1 MTPVRWGFL
10 GAGFVAGMAMGPAI
24 HASHNA
30 ELQVVGARDHD
41 RALSLAPTRIVSTY
55 DEVIAESDVDA
66 VYISLTNEV
75 HEQWVEAALAADK
88 FVLCEKPLAISHT
101 SARRM
106 ISAAKPGQLVEAL
119 WYRWHPRFQRTL
131 DVIASGAIGEITG
144 IESTFCFDGVP
155 EDNYRLQASRGGGAT
170 LDVGP
175 YTLDSAMQVIG
186 AGTRQPVTDVEI
198 VRRRT
203 LKSHGKDGVD
213 LTTQG
218 ELVMNSVP
226 VSWRVSINSPA
237 EQTFRVTGTLAT
249 LSWTGAEAFTVW
261 KAPCELTLSDTTT
274 GSISSEAFDSCDPYQ
289 LMVEQCAEVMREGA
303 STLMPNEDSLRL
315 AFVIDQVRED

>member
-10 GAGFVAGMAMGPAI
+10 GAGFVAGMAMGPAV

-30 ELQVVGARDHD
+30 QLQVVGARDKD
-41 RALSLAPTRIVSTY
+41 RALSLGPTRVVSTY
-55 DEVIAESDVDA
+55 EEVITDSDVDA

-75 HEQWVEAALAADK
+75 HEQWVESALNADK

-106 ISAAKPGQLVEAL
+106 TSAAKPGQLVEAL

-131 DVIASGAIGEITG
+131 DIVAAGAIGEITG

-175 YTLDSAMQVIG
+175 YTLDSAMKLIG
-186 AGTRQPVTDVEI
+186 AATGQPVNDVEI

-203 LKSHGKDGVD
+203 LMSHGKDGVD
-213 LTTQG
+213 LTTQA
-218 ELVMNSVP
+218 ELLMNDVP
-226 VSWRVSINSPA
+226 VTWRVSINSPA

-261 KAPCELTLSDTTT
+261 KSPCELTVTDTNKGSTTT
-274 GSISSEAFDSCDPYQ
+274 EAFDSCDPYQ
-289 LMVEQCAEVMREGA
+289 LMIEQCGEVMREGSA
-303 STLMPNEDSLRL
+303 ALMTNEDSLRL
-315 AFVIDQVRED
+315 AAIIDQVCED

>member
-10 GAGFVAGMAMGPAI
+10 GAGFVAGMALGPAV
-24 HASHNA
+24 HASHAA
-30 ELQVVGARDHD
+30 ELQVVGARDRD
-41 RALSLAPTRIVSTY
+41 RALSLEPTHVVSTY
-55 DEVIAESDVDA
+55 DEVIADSAVDA

-75 HEQWVEAALAADK
+75 HGKWVEAALNADK
-88 FVLCEKPLAISHT
+88 FVLCEKPLAMNQT

-131 DVIASGAIGEITG
+131 DVVASGAIGEITG

-175 YTLDSAMQVIG
+175 YTLDAAMKVIG
-186 AGTRQPVTDVEI
+186 AATGQPVNDVEI

-213 LTTQG
+213 LTTQA
-218 ELVMNSVP
+218 ELSMNDVP
-226 VSWRVSINSPA
+226 VSWRVSINSPDK
-237 EQTFRVTGTLAT
+237 QTFRVTGTLAT

-261 KAPCELTLSDTTT
+261 KSPCELTVTETDSESTT
-274 GSISSEAFDSCDPYQ
+274 SEVFDNCDPYQ
-289 LMVEQCAEVMREGA
+289 LMVEQCGEVVREGA
-303 STLMPNEDSLRL
+303 APLMTNEDSLRL
-315 AFVIDQVRED
+315 ASIIDQVRED

>member
-1 MTPVRWGFL
+1 MTPLRWGFL
-10 GAGFVAGMAMGPAI
+10 GAGFVAGMAMGPAV
-24 HASHNA
+24 HAAHNA
-30 ELQVVGARDHD
+30 ELRVVGARDRA
-41 RALSLAPTRIVSTY
+41 RALSLEPTHVVSNY
-55 DEVIAESDVDA
+55 DEVIADSTIDA

-75 HEQWVEAALAADK
+75 HEQWVEAALNADK
-88 FVLCEKPLAISHT
+88 FVLCEKPLAMSHT

-106 ISAAKPGQLVEAL
+106 VSGAKRDQLVEAL

-144 IESTFCFDGVP
+144 VESTFCFDGVP
-155 EDNYRLQASRGGGAT
+155 GDNYRLQASRGGGAT

-175 YTLDSAMQVIG
+175 YTLDAAMKVIE
-186 AGTRQPVTDVEI
+186 AVSRQPVTNVEI
-198 VRRRT
+198 MRRRT

-213 LTTQG
+213 LTTQA
-218 ELVMNSVP
+218 ELIINDVP

-261 KAPCELTLSDTTT
+261 KSTCGLTLTGTDSASTTT
-274 GSISSEAFDSCDPYQ
+274 EVFDSCDPYQ
-289 LMVEQCAEVMREGA
+289 LMVEQCGAVMREGT
-303 STLMPNEDSLRL
+303 SSLMSNEDSLRL
-315 AFVIDQVRED
+315 AATLDQVRED

>member
-10 GAGFVAGMAMGPAI
+10 GAGFVAGMAMGPAV
-24 HASHNA
+24 HAAHNA
-30 ELQVVGARDHD
+30 ALQVVGARDED
-41 RALSLAPTRIVSTY
+41 RALSLGPTRVVSTY
-55 DEVIAESDVDA
+55 EEVITDSGVDA

-75 HEQWVEAALAADK
+75 HEQWVEFALNADK
-88 FVLCEKPLAISHT
+88 FVLCEKPLAISHA
-101 SARRM
+101 SAQRM
-106 ISAAKPGQLVEAL
+106 IRGAKQGQLVEAL

-131 DVIASGAIGEITG
+131 DVVASGAIGEITA

-186 AGTRQPVTDVEI
+186 AATGQPVSDVEI

-213 LTTQG
+213 LTTQA
-218 ELVMNSVP
+218 ELLMNDVP
-226 VSWRVSINSPA
+226 VTWRVSINSPA

-261 KAPCELTLSDTTT
+261 KSPCELTLTDTST
-274 GSISSEAFDSCDPYQ
+274 GSNTSEVFESCDPYQ
-289 LMVEQCAEVMREGA
+289 LMVEQCGEVMRQGSA
-303 STLMPNEDSLRL
+303 TLMSNEDSLQL
-315 AFVIDQVRED
+315 ADIIDQVRED

>member
-10 GAGFVAGMAMGPAI
+10 GAGFVAGMAMGPAV
-24 HASHNA
+24 HATHNA
-30 ELQVVGARDHD
+30 ELHVVGARDRN
-41 RALSLAPTRIVSTY
+41 RALSLSPTRVVSTY
-55 DEVIAESDVDA
+55 DAVIADSGVDA

-75 HEQWVEAALAADK
+75 HEQWVRAALNADK

-101 SARRM
+101 SAQRM
-106 ISAAKPGQLVEAL
+106 IRGAKQGQLVEAL

-131 DVIASGAIGEITG
+131 DVVASGAIGEITG

-175 YTLDSAMQVIG
+175 YTLDSAMKVIE
-186 AGTRQPVTDVEI
+186 AGTRQLVTDVEI
-198 VRRRT
+198 MRRRT

-213 LTTQG
+213 LTTQA
-218 ELVMNSVP
+218 ELIINGVP
-226 VSWRVSINSPA
+226 VSWRVSLNSPA

-261 KAPCELTLSDTTT
+261 KSTCGLTLTGTDSASTTT
-274 GSISSEAFDSCDPYQ
+274 EVFDSCDPYQ
-289 LMVEQCAEVMREGA
+289 LMVEQCGEVMREGT
-303 STLMPNEDSLRL
+303 SSLMSNEDSLRL
-315 AFVIDQVRED
+315 AATLDQVRED

>member
-10 GAGFVAGMAMGPAI
+10 GAGFVAGMAMGPAV
-24 HASHNA
+24 HASRNA
-30 ELQVVGARDHD
+30 ELLIVGARDRD
-41 RALSLAPTRIVSTY
+41 RALSLEPNHVVSTY
-55 DEVIAESDVDA
+55 DEVIADSAIDA

-75 HEQWVEAALAADK
+75 HEQWVQVALNAGK
-88 FVLCEKPLAISHT
+88 FVLCEKPLAMSHT
-101 SARRM
+101 SAQRM
-106 ISAAKPGQLVEAL
+106 IEAAKPRQLVEAL

-144 IESTFCFDGVP
+144 IESTFCFEGVP

-186 AGTRQPVTDVEI
+186 TGTRQLVTDVEI

-213 LTTQG
+213 LTNQA
-218 ELVMNSVP
+218 ELIMNGVP
-226 VSWRVSINSPA
+226 VSWRVSIDSPA
-237 EQTFRVTGTLAT
+237 EQTFRVIGTLAT
-249 LSWTGAEAFTVW
+249 MSWTGAEAFTVW
-261 KAPCELTLSDTTT
+261 KSPCELTVTDTASASTT
-274 GSISSEAFDSCDPYQ
+274 SELFDSCDPYQ
-289 LMVEQCAEVMREGA
+289 LMVEQCGEVMREGA
-303 STLMPNEDSLRL
+303 PPLMPNEDSVRL
-315 AFVIDQVRED
+315 AAVIDQVRED

>member
-10 GAGFVAGMAMGPAI
+10 GAGFVAGMAMGPAV
-24 HASHNA
+24 HAAHNA
-30 ELQVVGARDHD
+30 ALQVVGARDED
-41 RALSLAPTRIVSTY
+41 RALSLGPTRVVST
-55 DEVIAESDVDA
+55 DEEVITDSGVDA
-66 VYISLTNEV
+66 VYISFTNEV
-75 HEQWVEAALAADK
+75 HEQWVEFALNADK
-88 FVLCEKPLAISHT
+88 FVLCEKPLAISHA
-101 SARRM
+101 SAQRM
-106 ISAAKPGQLVEAL
+106 IRGAKQGQLVEAL

-131 DVIASGAIGEITG
+131 DVVASGAIGEITA

-186 AGTRQPVTDVEI
+186 AATGQPVSDVEI
-198 VRRRT
+198 DRRRT

-213 LTTQG
+213 LTTQA
-218 ELVMNSVP
+218 ELLMNDVP
-226 VSWRVSINSPA
+226 VTWRVSINSPA

-261 KAPCELTLSDTTT
+261 KSPCELTLTDTST
-274 GSISSEAFDSCDPYQ
+274 GSNTSEVFESCDPYQ
-289 LMVEQCAEVMREGA
+289 LMVEQCGEVMRQGSA
-303 STLMPNEDSLRL
+303 TLMSNEDSLQL
-315 AFVIDQVRED
+315 ADIIDQVRED